1 MQKICVVIQIKFV
14 TRNAQ
19 IKDMRGQAQ
28 GRHLLFTQAWGPSER
43 SPEHSVIDE
52 TSQEGRALGAGT
64 SNILVLVTVSVL
76 TLFTWSSL
84 YLSICLT
91 GLSLP
96 KSDLSKIVFDKTI
109 HCFDCTVQ
117 VQTL

>member
-1 MQKICVVIQIKFV
+1 M
-14 TRNAQ
+14 
-19 IKDMRGQAQ
+19 
-28 GRHLLFTQAWGPSER
+28 
-43 SPEHSVIDE
+43 IDE
-52 TSQEGRALGAGT
+52 TSQEKRALGAGT
-64 SNILVLVTVSVL
+64 SNSLVLVTVSVL
-76 TLFTWSSL
+76 TLFKWSSL